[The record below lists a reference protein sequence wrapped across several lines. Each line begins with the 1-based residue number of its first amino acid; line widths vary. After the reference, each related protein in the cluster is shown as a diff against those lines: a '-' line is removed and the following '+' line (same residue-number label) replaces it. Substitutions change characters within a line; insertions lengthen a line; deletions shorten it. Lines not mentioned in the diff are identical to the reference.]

1 MPKEY
6 PVGTEAVL
14 MGRSLDQEITVTDV
28 AEYAHTINYEILT
41 GMGARLH
48 RRYLG

>member
-1 MPKEY
+1 M
-6 PVGTEAVL
+6 
-14 MGRSLDQEITVTDV
+14 TVTDV